1 MGNPYEILGVKENAS
16 DEEIKAAYKTLVK
29 KYHPD
34 RHANNPLEDLAEEK
48 LRQINQAYDEI
59 NDMRKGKAQG
69 AYGAGGGYGAYGGAG
84 YGASSRR
91 TATSPEFAEIRRDID
106 ANRLNE
112 AAAKLQRVQTRTAE
126 WIFLDGMISYR
137 KGWYDDAVSK
147 IQQAVYMDPQNP
159 EYNQALNGLMNAGQ
173 GYRNTAYGRGYRTND
188 DMLCT
193 ACQLYI
199 CADCCCD
206 CI

>member
-1 MGNPYEILGVKENAS
+1 MTNPYEILGIKETAT
-16 DEEIKAAYKTLVK
+16 DAEVKAAYKEMVK

-34 RHANNPLEDLAEEK
+34 RHTNNPLGDLAEEK
-48 LRQINQAYDEI
+48 LRQVNAAYDEI
-59 NDMRKGKAQG
+59 QAQRSGKSQ
-69 AYGAGGGYGAYGGAG
+69 GAG
-84 YGASSRR
+84 YGYSAGAGFTGTAS
-91 TATSPEFAEIRRDID
+91 SPEFSQVRQDID
-106 ANRLNE
+106 AGRLDE
-112 AAAKLQRVQTRTAE
+112 AQAKLQRIRTRTAE

-137 KGWYDDAVSK
+137 RGWYDDAVSK
-147 IQQAVYMDPQNP
+147 VQQAVYMDPRNP
-159 EYNQALNGLMNAGQ
+159 EYNQALNRLANAGT